1 MIIIKKKSLIFLGV
15 ADVEEEAKG
24 KKNSIQVK
32 NPPGG
37 KSSGPF
43 WWTRTPTKHYFSAIK

>member
-1 MIIIKKKSLIFLGV
+1 MIMKLLFMNSFHNLGV

-43 WWTRTPTKHYFSAIK
+43 W

>member
-1 MIIIKKKSLIFLGV
+1 MMNLIHVYFVHLLGV

-43 WWTRTPTKHYFSAIK
+43 W

>member
-1 MIIIKKKSLIFLGV
+1 MIIIKKFSVMFLGV

-43 WWTRTPTKHYFSAIK
+43 W

>member
-1 MIIIKKKSLIFLGV
+1 MLSVSVFSHLILENFLIYFIFNLILGM

-24 KKNSIQVK
+24 KKNSIHVK

-43 WWTRTPTKHYFSAIK
+43 W

>member
-1 MIIIKKKSLIFLGV
+1 MKIIFEKKGM

-24 KKNSIQVK
+24 KKSSIQVK

-43 WWTRTPTKHYFSAIK
+43 W